1 MKTGRPSGKWRNET
15 NVCQI
20 CANDCRN
27 WSGLAN
33 QFCSKVWLE
42 TAKRAFEHPSQ
53 VVLCC
58 GWIDMMYKH
67 TRLVCFC
74 LNISSKNRNPMDLG
88 ISDSTMMSAM
98 VLESIL
104 SDSEKSVLS
113 MLQKWPCA
121 VTLFNPVN
129 IYHVLYFCML

>member
-1 MKTGRPSGKWRNET
+1 
-15 NVCQI
+15 
-20 CANDCRN
+20 
-27 WSGLAN
+27 
-33 QFCSKVWLE
+33 
-42 TAKRAFEHPSQ
+42 
-53 VVLCC
+53 
-58 GWIDMMYKH
+58 MMYKH

-113 MLQKWPCA
+113 MLQK
-121 VTLFNPVN
+121 
-129 IYHVLYFCML
+129 